1 MMLYDFKVIGL
12 LANMKVYFKTL
23 DLLFKSNC
31 KVIGPIAL
39 REMMKNRMRGFPHDI
54 ENKDLFIDVWKQ
66 NQDPEKLSKTT
77 GRALE
82 IL

>member
-12 LANMKVYFKTL
+12 LANMKVYCKTL
-23 DLLFKSNC
+23 DLLFESNC
-31 KVIGPIAL
+31 KIVGPITM
-39 REMMKNRMRGFPHDI
+39 REIMKSRLTNKI
-54 ENKDLFIDVWKQ
+54 EDKDLFIDVWKH
-66 NQDPEKLSKTT
+66 NQDPEKLSKTA

>member
-39 REMMKNRMRGFPHDI
+39 REMMKN
-54 ENKDLFIDVWKQ
+54 
-66 NQDPEKLSKTT
+66 
-77 GRALE
+77 
-82 IL
+82 